1 MCLESGAGLQ
11 DPIARRSMWGFV
23 LNATS
28 QTPSYNPGVDVE
40 AGLVPPALS
49 TVLTTHSMEECE
61 ALCGRVAVLHQ
72 GSMRCVGTPAELR
85 QTYCPYISVTVGHQP
100 DEPLLPIFH
109 PPSWRFPAMDPISES
124 FNGSSLYSRHCSE
137 LVLNS
142 IECHLRLLVIFATHC
157 WDSHAMLVVKKVCR
171 LYSGLQCVF

>member
-1 MCLESGAGLQ
+1 
-11 DPIARRSMWGFV
+11 MWVFV

-28 QTPSYNPGVDVE
+28 QTPSYTPEIDVE

-61 ALCGRVAVLHQ
+61 ALCGRVAILHQ
-72 GSMRCVGTPAELR
+72 GSMRCVGTPDELR
-85 QTYCPYISVTVGHQP
+85 QTYCPYISVTVGDQP
-100 DEPLLPIFH
+100 DEPLLPILH

-142 IECHLRLLVIFATHC
+142 IECHLRLLVIFGTHC
-157 WDSHAMLVVKKVCR
+157 WDSHCYASHQEGLQA
-171 LYSGLQCVF
+171 LFDLQCVF